1 VDTPSPDGVQLLFVQ
16 FDIIVLFERQL
27 LYSYYRICLNA
38 KGTKGILTVIKL
50 LACTSRHKPSTKVNT
65 WSTTVVFP
73 GFVHIIRKFKCAAL
87 RGRWCAAKTYLIFTK
102 KLSGF
107 LLIKISNMCILSRG
121 LRLSRF
127 RSNLKNLMGAEPA
140 EFSRKSFQPV
150 SIL

>member
-1 VDTPSPDGVQLLFVQ
+1 MAFSCFLFNSTSLYYSS
-16 FDIIVLFERQL
+16 DNYI

-121 LRLSRF
+121 LKLSRC
-127 RSNLKNLMGAEPA
+127 R
-140 EFSRKSFQPV
+140 
-150 SIL
+150 SILGLI